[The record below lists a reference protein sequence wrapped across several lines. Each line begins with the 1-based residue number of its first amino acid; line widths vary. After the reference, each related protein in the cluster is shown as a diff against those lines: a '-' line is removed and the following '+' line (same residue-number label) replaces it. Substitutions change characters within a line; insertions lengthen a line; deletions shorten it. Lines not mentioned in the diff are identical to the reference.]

1 MNVLFVLPS
10 VPLPADSG
18 GAIRS
23 LQLLLALS
31 KAFRVTALTLQRPER
46 ETERLRELLGP
57 QGQLV
62 EVAHAPLAPRELASA
77 AVDFLH
83 RRPLRYR
90 RYVGCAMQAALG
102 QLLASRKFEVVH
114 FDHLHTAQLLPLV
127 RKLQPEARIVIDE
140 HNVEARILI
149 RMAANLKH
157 PRRAGVL
164 WQSRRVLRLEQALIP
179 RADLVLACSAVD
191 AEELEHMG
199 ARQVQVVP
207 NGVCSELVSAPPA
220 ERSDLIFVGAQ
231 DWWPNADASRLL
243 VQSIW
248 PLIAPRVGNS
258 QLLIVG
264 RNPPAHVRAL
274 AGERVQVT
282 GSVPNVG
289 PYLARAW
296 ATAMPLRAGSG
307 TRLKI
312 LEAGA
317 AGVPI
322 IATRLAA
329 EGLPVRHGEHVLF
342 AETPEEFASALL
354 QVYTDP
360 ALAGHLTERMRTLA
374 GDYTWSAIGQQLVD
388 SYASALTQ
396 GEYKRSA

>member
-1 MNVLFVLPS
+1 MDVLVVLPS

-23 LQLLLALS
+23 LRLLLSLARS
-31 KAFRVTALTLQRPER
+31 FRVTALTLQRPGR
-46 ETERLRELLGP
+46 ESEALRDLLGP

-62 EVAHAPLAPRELASA
+62 QVAHAPLAPGELAGA
-77 AVDFLH
+77 AVDLL
-83 RRPLRYR
+83 RSRPLRYR
-90 RYVGCAMQAALG
+90 RYVGRAMQAALG
-102 QLLASRKFEVVH
+102 QLLASRKFELVH

-127 RKLQPEARIVIDE
+127 RKMQPEARVVIDE

-149 RMAANLKH
+149 RMAATLDRA
-157 PRRAGVL
+157 RREVML
-164 WQSRRVLRLEQALIP
+164 WQARRVLRLEQTLIP
-179 RADLVLACSAVD
+179 QADLVLACSEVD
-191 AEELEHMG
+191 AAELRHLG

-207 NGVCSELVSAPPA
+207 NGVSPELVSAPSA
-220 ERSDLIFVGAQ
+220 ERSDLVFVGAQ

-243 VQSIW
+243 AQSIW
-248 PLIAPRVGNS
+248 PLLAPQVGGS

-274 AGERVQVT
+274 AGARVQVT
-282 GSVPNVG
+282 GSVPSVG

-296 ATAMPLRAGSG
+296 ATAMPLRVGSG

-312 LEAGA
+312 LEAAA

-322 IATRLAA
+322 VATRLAA

-342 AETPEEFASALL
+342 AETPEEFASALSQL
-354 QVYTDP
+354 HTDRT
-360 ALAGHLTERMRTLA
+360 LAGQLAEHMRTLA
-374 GDYTWSAIGQQLVD
+374 GDYTWNAIGQQLVD
-388 SYASALTQ
+388 SYVTAARQ
-396 GEYKRSA
+396 GEYRRSA

>member
-1 MNVLFVLPS
+1 MDVLFVLPS

-18 GAIRS
+18 GAIRT
-23 LQLLLALS
+23 LQLLLALARS
-31 KAFRVTALTLQRPER
+31 FRVTALTLQRPGR
-46 ETERLRELLGP
+46 ESEKLRDLLGS
-57 QGQLV
+57 QGRLV
-62 EVAHAPLAPRELASA
+62 EVAHEPLAPLEITSA
-77 AVDFLH
+77 TVDLLH

-90 RYVGCAMQAALG
+90 RYAGRAMQTALG
-102 QLLASRKFEVVH
+102 QLLASRRFEVVH

-127 RKLQPEARIVIDE
+127 RKLQPEARVVIDE

-149 RMAANLKH
+149 RMAETLRH
-157 PRRAGVL
+157 PRRSLVL
-164 WQSRRVLRLEQALIP
+164 WQARRVLQLEQTLIP
-179 RADLVLACSAVD
+179 LADVVLACSEVD
-191 AEELEHMG
+191 AAELRHMG

-207 NGVCSELVSAPPA
+207 NGVCPEAVCAPPA

-231 DWWPNADASRLL
+231 DWWPNSDASRLL

-248 PLIAPRVGNS
+248 PLIAPQVGS
-258 QLLIVG
+258 SRLIIIG

-274 AGERVQVT
+274 ASERVEIT
-282 GSVPNVG
+282 GSVPSVG

-296 ATAMPLRAGSG
+296 ATPMPLRAGSG

-322 IATRLAA
+322 IASRLAA

-360 ALAGHLTERMRTLA
+360 ALAGQLVERMRTLA

-388 SYASALTQ
+388 SYVKAERQ

>member
-1 MNVLFVLPS
+1 MDVLVVLPS
-10 VPLPADSG
+10 IPLPADSG

-23 LQLLLALS
+23 LRLLLAL
-31 KAFRVTALTLQRPER
+31 AGTFRVTALTLQRPGR
-46 ETERLRELLGP
+46 ESEKLRELLGP

-62 EVAHAPLAPRELASA
+62 EVAHAPLAPRELTGA
-77 AVDFLH
+77 AVDFLNS
-83 RRPLRYR
+83 RPLRYR
-90 RYVGCAMQAALG
+90 RYVGRAMQAALG
-102 QLLASRKFEVVH
+102 QLLASRRFDLVH

-127 RKLQPEARIVIDE
+127 RRLQPEARVVIDE

-149 RMAANLKH
+149 RMASTLG
-157 PRRAGVL
+157 PGRRELML
-164 WQSRRVLRLEQALIP
+164 WQARRVLRLEETLIP
-179 RADLVLACSAVD
+179 QADLVLACSEVD
-191 AEELEHMG
+191 AAELRHMG

-207 NGVCSELVSAPPA
+207 NGVCPESVSAPPA
-220 ERSDLIFVGAQ
+220 ERSDLVFVGAQ

-243 VQSIW
+243 AQSIW
-248 PLIAPRVGNS
+248 PLIAPQVGGS

-282 GSVPNVG
+282 GSVPYVG

-296 ATAMPLRAGSG
+296 ATAMPLRVGSG

-312 LEAGA
+312 LEAAA

-322 IATRLAA
+322 VATRLAA
-329 EGLPVRHGEHVLF
+329 EGIPVRHGEHLLF
-342 AETPEEFASALL
+342 AETPEEFASALSQL
-354 QVYTDP
+354 HADR
-360 ALAGHLTERMRTLA
+360 ALAGQLAERMRMLA

-388 SYASALTQ
+388 SYLTAARQ
-396 GEYKRSA
+396 GEYRRSA